1 MPGDHQRQ
9 PQSAGGMEGYNR
21 THDTARPQPYVRPKD
36 QLDSGWIPARLTAS
50 RTTADKEDPTSYIGG
65 SSPDTVKSPEHLTH
79 REQQGEGS
87 A

>member
-9 PQSAGGMEGYNR
+9 PQSAGGMEGDNR

-36 QLDSGWIPARLTAS
+36 QLDSGWIEARK
-50 RTTADKEDPTSYIGG
+50 ADKEDPTSYIGG

-79 REQQGEGS
+79 REQQG
-87 A
+87 AAPH